1 MNAAP
6 LNLRRRVLS
15 PALVL
20 LAVLVVI
27 VLALFPFA
35 WTFIT
40 SLKPAEELY
49 TATVRYWPAQPTLAA
64 YPTLFQATPF
74 GRYFLNSAV
83 VSVCTVMLGLTV
95 STCAAYS
102 FSRYRFPARDAVL
115 FGFLV
120 INMFPQILLLVP
132 LLVIMRSLHILNT
145 YLSLILAYA
154 TFTIPVSVWMLT
166 GFLDALPPELEEAA
180 KVDGATGF
188 QAFFRI
194 ILPLAAPG
202 IIATGIYIFINAW
215 NEFLYALT
223 FTSGDAVRTVPVGL
237 STFIGAYQ
245 IRWDLLTAAG
255 VLTSLPIVIAF
266 MIIQKQLIR
275 GLTAGA
281 VKG

>member
-1 MNAAP
+1 MNNT
-6 LNLRRRVLS
+6 LLILRRRVLS
-15 PALVL
+15 PLGTLV
-20 LAVLVVI
+20 AVI
-27 VLALFPFA
+27 VVVAVALFPFA

-49 TATVRYWPAQPTLAA
+49 TRVVTYWPAHPTLAG

-74 GRYFLNSAV
+74 GRYFLNSAI
-83 VSVCTVMLGLTV
+83 VSVCTVLLGLTV

-102 FSRYRFPARDAVL
+102 FSRFRFRGRDVIL
-115 FGFLV
+115 FAFLI

-132 LLVIMRSLHILNT
+132 LIVIMRSLHILNS
-145 YLSLILAYA
+145 YASLILAYS
-154 TFTIPVSVWMLT
+154 TFTIPFSVWMLT
-166 GFLDALPPELEEAA
+166 GFLDALPTELEEAA
-180 KVDGATGF
+180 RVDGATGP
-188 QAFFRI
+188 QAFFHI

-202 IIATGIYIFINAW
+202 IVATGIYIFINAW

-223 FTSGDAVRTVPVGL
+223 FTSGDTFRTVPVGL

-255 VLTSLPIVIAF
+255 VLTSLPIVLAF
-266 MIIQKQLIR
+266 IVIQKQLIR